1 MGTEL
6 QTAQIKF
13 WVRQKVDLTS
23 VEAWMEMNEP
33 TLRKQKYALYEH
45 GLDPAT
51 QDTLFSHEEV
61 MRTYTEIAGQEISN
75 ADKLLELKAWHTKD
89 ALALAL
95 VAVKDMKDE

>member
-1 MGTEL
+1 
-6 QTAQIKF
+6 
-13 WVRQKVDLTS
+13 
-23 VEAWMEMNEP
+23 MEMNEP
-33 TLRKQKYALYEH
+33 TLRKQKYALYEQYVSVSSWS